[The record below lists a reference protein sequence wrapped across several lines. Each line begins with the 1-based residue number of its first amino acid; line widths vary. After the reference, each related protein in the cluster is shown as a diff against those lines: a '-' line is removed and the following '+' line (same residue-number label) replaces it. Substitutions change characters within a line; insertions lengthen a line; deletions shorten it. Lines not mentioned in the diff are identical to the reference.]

1 VGKAL
6 RECEV
11 RYRRLVERMN
21 DDFGEL
27 DRDMR
32 FTYDINQF
40 CQILGYSRKETM
52 HRLITDFLDS
62 ENKAVMDA
70 ERNNRVEGS
79 TEVYEINW
87 IRKTS

>member
-1 VGKAL
+1 MGKAL

-11 RYRRLVERMN
+11 RYRRLVERVN

-32 FTYDINQF
+32 FTYDINQL

-52 HRLITDFLDS
+52 HRLITYFLDS
-62 ENKAVMDA
+62 DNKAVMDA

>member
-1 VGKAL
+1 MAEKAL

-32 FTYDINQF
+32 LTYVINQF
-40 CQILGYSRKETM
+40 CQMLGYSRKEMM
-52 HRLITDFLDS
+52 HRLITDFLDP

-79 TEVYEINW
+79 IKVYEIN
-87 IRKTS
+87 

>member
-1 VGKAL
+1 
-6 RECEV
+6 
-11 RYRRLVERMN
+11 
-21 DDFGEL
+21 
-27 DRDMR
+27 
-32 FTYDINQF
+32 
-40 CQILGYSRKETM
+40 M
-52 HRLITDFLDS
+52 HRLITDFLDP